1 MPLRLARET
10 LSALLDRMVPPRC
23 GLCGQ
28 RTDTAGICSGCR
40 DDLRWIVHACPRC
53 ASPLPDGLPEPTL
66 CAACQQRLP
75 PFAEAGAPLHYV
87 FPIDAVIKAFKFN
100 GRIDLATMLGG
111 LLLPW
116 LADRHDQIDAIVPV
130 PLHRW
135 RQARRGYNQADE
147 LAAVLARGSGL
158 PVEHRVRRRRATRS
172 QSELSAAERRRNVR
186 GAFRVDVRLD
196 GRRVLVVDDVMTTG
210 ATAAELAS
218 QLLRAGAASV
228 SVLCVARASPP
239 RSPTPVAP

>member
-10 LSALLDRMVPPRC
+10 LTALLDRIVPPCC

-28 RTDTAGICSGCR
+28 HADGVGICSGCR
-40 DDLRWIVHACPRC
+40 HDLKWIVRACPRC
-53 ASPLPDGLPEPTL
+53 ASPLPEGLAQPTL
-66 CAACQQRLP
+66 CAACQQRPP

-116 LADRHDQIDAIVPV
+116 LTDRRNRFDAIVPV

-147 LAAVLARGSGL
+147 LAVVLARGSDL
-158 PVEHRVRRRRATRS
+158 PIVRRVRRRRATRS
-172 QSELSAAERRRNVR
+172 QSELSATERRRNVR
-186 GAFRVDVRLD
+186 GAFRATVRLD

-218 QLLRAGAASV
+218 ELHRAGAASV

-239 RSPTPVAP
+239 GSPTLLAS